1 MDIKKFDT
9 SLKQEIPELKQN
21 PFINKDDIENVVK
34 SLTQTI
40 SKAINYATP

>member
-21 PFINKDDIENVVK
+21 PFINKDDIENVVWWGG
-34 SLTQTI
+34 SHP
-40 SKAINYATP
+40 YHGVMERG